1 MITFADVLMTVIFLL
16 ILTVPGLLFA
26 KLNLLPKKAD
36 AVLSVIVLYCCQPIL
51 NIVCFQGCS
60 LNQKIALNMLWV
72 AGLAFLVHFLLFL
85 FLKILFAKKSVDERI
100 GIVKYSSAFS
110 NCGFMGVPFLQ
121 SLFSDSAM
129 QAEVL
134 VYCAVVI
141 AVFNILNWTVGVYFI
156 TGDKKQI
163 SLKKVLLNPVI
174 ISVFIGLL
182 LFLILQKPIVELAV
196 AGTFWHKV
204 LEKLMK
210 SLHYISDMI
219 TPLSMFMIGIKL
231 ADIDL
236 KYIFKNGYIFLAGA
250 IKLVLMPVLT
260 IAIVAFLPISK
271 SVQYTLFFVLAMPC
285 ASSGAMMAVKY
296 GKDGEFA
303 SACVLVSTILCTL
316 TIPITYLL
324 MSFMIGL

>member
-1 MITFADVLMTVIFLL
+1 MITFADVLITVIFLL
-16 ILTVPGLLFA
+16 ILTVPGVLFA
-26 KLNLLPKKAD
+26 KLKLLPKKAD

-72 AGLAFLVHFLLFL
+72 VGLAFLVHFLLFL

-110 NCGFMGVPFLQ
+110 TCGGMGVPFLQ
-121 SLFSDSAM
+121 LLFSDGAM

-163 SLKKVLLNPVI
+163 SLKKVLLNPAI

-219 TPLSMFMIGIKL
+219 TPLAMFMIGIKL

-236 KYIFKNGYIFLAGA
+236 KYIFKNGYIFLASA
-250 IKLVLMPVLT
+250 IKLLLMPVLT

-303 SACVLVSTILCTL
+303 SACVLVSTILCAL

-324 MSFMIGL
+324 MSFMAGL